1 MRKSP
6 GKAVLIAVG
15 TGYVLSQL
23 PLRAIIAS
31 QIRLAAA
38 LAPPALL
45 ALGAVKLCEFL
56 KFSSRPRAGRVLQNS
71 GELPSLDL

>member
-1 MRKSP
+1 ML
-6 GKAVLIAVG
+6 VAVG

-23 PLRAIIAS
+23 PLRAIFVS

-56 KFSSRPRAGRVLQNS
+56 KSTSRPRPIKALENS